1 MNYETR
7 ITRMATV
14 PQGEELFSE
23 QATEIEIVN
32 EASGEFVVV
41 QQNCEGYG
49 KIGINPEEWPVLR
62 EAIDKM
68 IKECRKEK

>member
-7 ITRMATV
+7 ITRMTTV

-32 EASGEFVVV
+32 EAGGEFVVI
-41 QQNCEGYG
+41 QQHYEEYG
-49 KIGINPEEWPVLR
+49 KIAINPEEWIVLR

>member
-1 MNYETR
+1 MV
-7 ITRMATV
+7 TV

-41 QQNCEGYG
+41 QQHYEGYG